1 MERETV
7 MAASL
12 PCDLCQ
18 DEAAVI
24 MANNLMEPG
33 ALCVGVRCMA
43 SYGTGLAVG
52 ILTEMPEDD
61 RKEYAGIVR
70 PLAELCG
77 IVKPKASK
85 AKPQAD
91 VQVTHYEDLQLTGD
105 GDGSGEPEV
114 NVTCEC
120 CENMFTATEIADGV
134 CAACAA
140 GCDGGP
146 CV

>member
-1 MERETV
+1 
-7 MAASL
+7 
-12 PCDLCQ
+12 
-18 DEAAVI
+18 

-61 RKEYAGIVR
+61 RKEYASIVR

-91 VQVTHYEDLQLTGD
+91 APVTHNEDSRLTGD
-105 GDGSGEPEV
+105 GDGDGDGHMKDCATCGHEFDAGELDS
-114 NVTCEC
+114 
-120 CENMFTATEIADGV
+120 DGNCLS
-134 CAACAA
+134 CAI
-140 GCDGGP
+140 DP
-146 CV
+146 NDD